1 VVVLANGGLLGHPD
15 SFCFYCGRAVW
26 TWKYQSKV
34 DPPPDIR
41 TRDHIVPQSQGGTK
55 IVVACLGCNRDKKD
69 LSLDEY
75 RLIRAFRA
83 GMIQLPEYKFAAEQ
97 RI

>member
-1 VVVLANGGLLGHPD
+1 MAGYSGIRIRSASIAGER
-15 SFCFYCGRAVW
+15 FGRGSINP
-26 TWKYQSKV
+26 KSI
-34 DPPPDIR
+34 PPPDIK
-41 TRDHIVPQSQGGTK
+41 TKDHIVPQSQGGTK
-55 IVVACLGCNRDKKD
+55 IVTSCLGCNRDKKD

-83 GMIQLPEYKFAAEQ
+83 GMIRLPEYKFAAEQ